1 MGVSQLHKKVRS
13 LREARGLT
21 QAELAKRAGLH
32 RVYLTQ
38 LELGIHRNQT
48 LGTLRRLAKA
58 LGVSL
63 TELLNP

>member
-1 MGVSQLHKKVRS
+1 MGSKQLPKKVRA
-13 LREARGLT
+13 LREAQGMT

-32 RVYLTQ
+32 RVYVTQ

-48 LGTLRRLAKA
+48 LDTLTRLAKA

-63 TELLNP
+63 TELLE